1 MIEEEHY
8 GGKGPVSACPG
19 CYSSRQM
26 VPSELR
32 PSTRC
37 LELAEGLRVRE
48 RQGRDHGES
57 IHSLG
62 SY

>member
-1 MIEEEHY
+1 MIEAEHY
-8 GGKGPVSACPG
+8 GGKGLVSACPG
-19 CYSSRQM
+19 CYSSHWL
-26 VPSELR
+26 VPSGLL
-32 PSTRC
+32 PSMRC